1 MPSAKLAEKSRLD
14 ALREEIAEAVAGVK
28 AYNVPA
34 LCVRLGLLTEA
45 TEEDQ
50 TEAFRSKR
58 GYVRPML
65 RELGEADLLRIAE
78 RTLEEVDH
86 PPLELVVTEM
96 TKHSDRRVS
105 VLVRKDVLA
114 ALHAAGPL
122 FGDQPILDTLERI
135 FGSQAVVGERLE
147 PYFNR
152 RGGPITQWYI
162 RNDDWSHQQMLEH
175 CGALDCPQATFF
187 KLLEAV
193 LHPLARRDKEQTQ
206 LAASISDCLRRDGF
220 VMQATSSQSG
230 YPIFE
235 VVRAAPGVD
244 GSMKNLIF
252 ASIGPKPEL
261 IIRDAVNND
270 VEITKNADKVLVFD
284 RAIAGMLTWGD
295 LQGWWADKHGI
306 SDGAAAKKSLYERL
320 LQSVKQAQSPG
331 ELAIY
336 RAYYAHFGPRL
347 QDRLPVLVP
356 QVYLHYD
363 PYTRRER
370 GQEQILVRQRMDFL
384 LLLDN
389 GVRVVVEVDGQH
401 HYAIEVDGKYQAH
414 PGLYAAMAAED
425 RRLRLA
431 GYEVYRFGG
440 HEFTGLTGRT
450 LEVRSTQLVADF
462 FERLFRRHSVAS

>member
-1 MPSAKLAEKSRLD
+1 MPSHKLAEKSRLD
-14 ALREEIAEAVAGVK
+14 ALREEIAEAIAGVK
-28 AYNVPA
+28 AYNVPG
-34 LCVRLGLLTEA
+34 LCVRLGLLAEA

-58 GYVRPML
+58 AYVRPML
-65 RELGEADLLRIAE
+65 RDLSEADLLRIAE

-96 TKHSDRRVS
+96 TKHSDHRVS
-105 VLVRKDVLA
+105 ILVRKDVLA
-114 ALHAAGPL
+114 ALTEAGPL
-122 FGDQPILDTLERI
+122 FGDQPVLDTLERI
-135 FGSQAVVGERLE
+135 FGSQVVVGERLE
-147 PYFNR
+147 PYSNR

-162 RNDDWSHQQMLEH
+162 RNEDWSHQQMLEH

-193 LHPLARRDKEQTQ
+193 LHPLARRDEEQSR
-206 LAASISDCLRRDGF
+206 LAVAISDCLRRDGF
-220 VMQATSSQSG
+220 VMQATSAQSG

-235 VVRAAPGVD
+235 VVRATPGVD

-295 LQGWWADKHGI
+295 LQAWWADKQGI
-306 SDGAAAKKSLYERL
+306 SDVVTAKKSLYDRL

-331 ELAIY
+331 EFAIFW
-336 RAYYAHFGPRL
+336 AYYKHFGTRL
-347 QDRLPVLVP
+347 LDRLPVLVP

-363 PYTRRER
+363 
-370 GQEQILVRQRMDFL
+370 
-384 LLLDN
+384 
-389 GVRVVVEVDGQH
+389 
-401 HYAIEVDGKYQAH
+401 
-414 PGLYAAMAAED
+414 
-425 RRLRLA
+425 
-431 GYEVYRFGG
+431 
-440 HEFTGLTGRT
+440 
-450 LEVRSTQLVADF
+450 
-462 FERLFRRHSVAS
+462 